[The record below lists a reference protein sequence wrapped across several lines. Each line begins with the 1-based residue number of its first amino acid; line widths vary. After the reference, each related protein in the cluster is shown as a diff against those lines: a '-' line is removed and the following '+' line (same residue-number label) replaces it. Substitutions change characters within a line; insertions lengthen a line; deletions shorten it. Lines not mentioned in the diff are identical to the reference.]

1 MAPSLRKRTSRLVG
15 CTLTST
21 SLGSTRRSSTASGN
35 RTGSRSPR
43 YACST
48 AKARLRWWM
57 RRPLRRITM
66 CSRLARCNAGGLIRP
81 VTIPSSTASMAAA
94 VGASYTAAKAARRSP
109 VPAVSST
116 RRPSAPSV
124 IATVGCASASS
135 LPSRTMTAVSVA
147 GCLRNLRRAGVLK
160 NSRLTLTRVP
170 TGLPAGP
177 APICAPPS
185 TSTRYPSPL
194 SRGRL
199 TASTRATAA
208 MLASAS
214 PRNPRVRI
222 VRRSSSE
229 RILLVACR
237 KNASGRSTGAIPSP
251 SSTTSIRPCPA
262 ASMRTWIRDAPA
274 SIAFSTSSLTTA
286 AGRSTTSPAAIP
298 SATAAGRIVMRA
310 GSRPVSV
317 RDMLSLPRVELF
329 QRLARRQALQVEL
342 LELGDHRV
350 IQRQTELRAR
360 ARMFQRPLSLQVG
373 KDLTRSHDHLAR
385 KAGKLRDMN
394 AVAAVGAPRHD
405 LMQEDDTLAFF
416 ADFHP
421 EVAQPRQPL
430 GQRGQLVVMSC
441 EQRQRAQLWS
451 IVQVLQDRLGDAD
464 AVVGA
469 GAAADLIEDEQAA
482 GGRVR
487 EDVSGLHHL
496 DHEGRQAAGQLVVRA
511 DPREDPVAQPDDG
524 TAGRNEAAHLGEQH
538 DDAGLA
544 KVRRLACHVRAAQ
557 EHNLLIARVQP

>member
-1 MAPSLRKRTSRLVG
+1 
-15 CTLTST
+15 
-21 SLGSTRRSSTASGN
+21 
-35 RTGSRSPR
+35 
-43 YACST
+43 
-48 AKARLRWWM
+48 M
-57 RRPLRRITM
+57 RRPLRRITI
-66 CSRLARCNAGGLIRP
+66 CSRLARCSAGGLIRP
-81 VTIPSSTASMAAA
+81 LTIPSSTASMAAA

-251 SSTTSIRPCPA
+251 SSTTSIKPWPA
-262 ASMRTWIRDAPA
+262 ASILTWIRDAPA
-274 SIAFSTSSLTTA
+274 STAFSTSSFTTA

-298 SATAAGRIVMRA
+298 SATAVGRMVMRA
-310 GSRPVSV
+310 GARPVSA
-317 RDMLSLPRVELF
+317 RDMLSLPCIELF
-329 QRLARRQALQVEL
+329 QRLPWREAFEVEL
-342 LELGDHRV
+342 LQLRDDRV
-350 IQRQTELRAR
+350 VQRQAELRAR
-360 ARMFQRPLSLQVG
+360 VRPFQGPLPLE
-373 KDLTRSHDHLAR
+373 
-385 KAGKLRDMN
+385 LREMN

-405 LMQEDDTLAFF
+405 LVQEDDALAFL
-416 ADFHP
+416 AHLHP
-421 EVAQPRQPL
+421 EVAQPWQSL
-430 GQRGQLVVMSC
+430 GQRGQLVVMGG

-451 IVQVLQDRLGDAD
+451 IVEVLEDRLGDAD
-464 AVVGA
+464 PVVGA
-469 GAAADLIEDEQAA
+469 GAAADLIEDEEAA
-482 GGRVR
+482 GRRVR
-487 EDVSGLHHL
+487 EDVGGLHHL

-511 DPREDPVAQPDDG
+511 DPREDPVAETDKG
-524 TAGRNEAAHLGEQH
+524 TAGRHEAAHLG
-538 DDAGLA
+538 
-544 KVRRLACHVRAAQ
+544 
-557 EHNLLIARVQP
+557 